1 MDSRAPGA
9 RLRLVV
15 VVSIAAAALVLAPSV
30 AAKHSSFAPPENQT
44 EVCAPR
50 GSSQPIAGGFRAGLW
65 VTSTTQGSVPRGSSQ
80 PNAGGFRAGQWVTS
94 ATQGCSPGDLYP
106 LSGGYRAGH
115 WVP

>member
-1 MDSRAPGA
+1 VTSRSPGA

-15 VVSIAAAALVLAPSV
+15 VVSMATAALVLAPSV
-30 AAKHSSFAPPENQT
+30 AAKTPPVAPAQT
-44 EVCAPR
+44 LTQACAPT
-50 GSSQPIAGGFRAGLW
+50 GSSQPIAGGFRAGQW
-65 VTSTTQGSVPRGSSQ
+65 VTSATQGSGPRGSSQ
-80 PNAGGFRAGQWVTS
+80 PIAGGFRAGQWVTS